1 MNKKITASVLAG
13 AMAISMTSISAFA
26 ADATQTVKAS
36 GEQTFSIDAG
46 FTAPAIDVI
55 LPTSILAAINPY
67 HLELELDTTNNLETG
82 THGISSPEYTITNN
96 DTVMGIN
103 VAAKL
108 SAKGGTGVYIAAVD
122 RTTKAAPTFKNDE
135 TEDKNVFAYLNTTKT
150 QGTYASDVYDP
161 ADPTQLVFTEDV
173 PEKATQLLALDVS
186 ESGYFQVQGD
196 VVEKPATKWATG
208 DKVTLNVIFDL
219 TPYNPAIG
227 GGGNGGGGGS
237 TVTPGLTADLTQTNF
252 TGTGITAFAKKSGAN
267 NEYNITVD
275 STTNGGSAIG
285 LNLTGLVDNS
295 QTVQAKAADNANVTV
310 AGMGMNV
317 NVTPAAQGSSVVT
330 ITLSDGKTIILN
342 FTIT

>member
-227 GGGNGGGGGS
+227 GGNGGGGGGFTAAVAAGDIGFGS
-237 TVTPGLTADLTQTNF
+237 DAAFTLGNLTANDTYALAISSGTYGAPVKPTFTGYTITGATVTTGSGTVVNVATTGLSAYKLDVQ
-252 TGTGITAFAKKSGAN
+252 GTGSAVVKYDLSKDADGSTASVTF
-267 NEYNITVD
+267 NITV
-275 STTNGGSAIG
+275 T
-285 LNLTGLVDNS
+285 
-295 QTVQAKAADNANVTV
+295 
-310 AGMGMNV
+310 
-317 NVTPAAQGSSVVT
+317 
-330 ITLSDGKTIILN
+330 
-342 FTIT
+342 

>member
-67 HLELELDTTNNLETG
+67 HLELELDATNNLETG

-227 GGGNGGGGGS
+227 GGVNPPVATARVTGATATAQGTAIAAGNIVVNSTAKTITITSGASVGNTIAVTLTLDTGNTLGTVTATDGSKFASPTATGNVISGTFIAAGGGFTVLVNNGTDDETW
-237 TVTPGLTADLTQTNF
+237 TVTIN
-252 TGTGITAFAKKSGAN
+252 
-267 NEYNITVD
+267 
-275 STTNGGSAIG
+275 
-285 LNLTGLVDNS
+285 
-295 QTVQAKAADNANVTV
+295 
-310 AGMGMNV
+310 
-317 NVTPAAQGSSVVT
+317 
-330 ITLSDGKTIILN
+330 
-342 FTIT
+342 

>member
-67 HLELELDTTNNLETG
+67 HLELEVDATNNLTTG
-82 THGISSPEYTITNN
+82 TDGISSPEYEIKNN
-96 DTVMGIN
+96 DAALGIK
-103 VAAKL
+103 VAAKI
-108 SAKGGTGVYIAAVD
+108 SAKGAAGVSIAAVD
-122 RTTKAAPTFKNDE
+122 RTTKAAPTFKNDG
-135 TEDKNVFAYLNTTKT
+135 TEEKQVFAYLNTTKT
-150 QGTYASDVYDP
+150 AGTYAATEYDP
-161 ADPTQLVFTEDV
+161 ADATQLVFTEDV
-173 PEKATQLLALDVS
+173 PDKATQLLALDAS
-186 ESGYFQVQGD
+186 ESGFFQIQGK
-196 VVEKPATKWATG
+196 VVEEPETKWATG
-208 DKVTLNVIFDL
+208 DKVTLNVVFDIN
-219 TPYNPAIG
+219 PYNPAIG
-227 GGGNGGGGGS
+227 GGGN
-237 TVTPGLTADLTQTNF
+237 TPTPPAVTPGLTADLTQTNF
-252 TGTGITAFAKKSGAN
+252 TGTGITAFAKKAGAN

-295 QTVQAKAADNANVTV
+295 QTVTSKVADNANVTV

-330 ITLSDGKTIILN
+330 ITLSDNNTIVLN